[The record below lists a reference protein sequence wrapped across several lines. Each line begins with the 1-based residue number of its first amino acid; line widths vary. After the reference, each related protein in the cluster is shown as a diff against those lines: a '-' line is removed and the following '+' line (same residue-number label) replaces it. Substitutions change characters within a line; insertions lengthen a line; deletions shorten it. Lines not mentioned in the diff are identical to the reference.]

1 MVLNSGSQGRRSK
14 LTADR
19 ESEILGATLA
29 LLEDVGYQDLT
40 MPAVADR
47 ARCSTATIY
56 RQWGGKPR
64 LVLAALHSRRMSPPP
79 DVDTGSLRGDLI
91 AMTLDLSEMADTEF
105 ALMTALALASMRD
118 ESLARM
124 MREELSAPAESLLDT
139 IIDRAV
145 ARGEIEVDSAI
156 RRYCRHVMLS
166 AATAPQFAEHI
177 RPTREYLAGFIDIVL
192 LPILTQRAHRDGP
205 RLAD

>member
-1 MVLNSGSQGRRSK
+1 MVQNPGTSGRRSR

-19 ESEILGATLA
+19 EAEILGATLE
-29 LLEDVGYQDLT
+29 LLEKVGYQDLT

-56 RQWGGKPR
+56 RQWGGKPG
-64 LVLAALHSRRMSPPP
+64 LVMAALQSRRLSPPR

-91 AMTLDLSEMADTEF
+91 AMTGDLAEF
-105 ALMTALALASMRD
+105 AETEIALMMALAHASMRD
-118 ESLARM
+118 EALAQV
-124 MREELSAPAESLLDT
+124 MREKLSTPAESLLDQ

-145 ARGEIEVDSAI
+145 ERGEIEVDDTI

-166 AATAPQFAEHI
+166 AATTPHFAESV
-177 RPTREYLAGFIDIVL
+177 RPTREYLTGFIDTVVL
-192 LPILTQRAHRDGP
+192 PVLSQRRSG
-205 RLAD
+205 